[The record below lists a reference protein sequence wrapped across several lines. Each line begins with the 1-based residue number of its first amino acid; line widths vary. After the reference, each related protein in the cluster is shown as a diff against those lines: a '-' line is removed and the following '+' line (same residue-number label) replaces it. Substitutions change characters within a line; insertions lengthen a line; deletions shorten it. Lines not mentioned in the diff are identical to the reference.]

1 MLKQELTPP
10 VEDPK
15 KWLLLIHGESGVGK
29 TSWAAQIPGHY
40 FVRTEEGCKGLFT
53 YGETVTSWT
62 QFVNDIIGEILKGA
76 DENWAGQR
84 VIETLVVDVVE
95 KLWWLCADWIAK
107 NKQFMVRGVAQSFT
121 DVRHVPYGLGYTDT
135 TTEFMRVIRIIQR
148 VGIGVVL
155 ISHTN
160 YRHFKWG
167 TEDLRRA
174 EPDFSAGTVDE
185 IVGECDAVGYFA
197 IDEKVKKENQGGNLV
212 TVAVEQGRFQYWQ
225 PQFLR
230 IAKHRFDLPAA
241 IPFPKYEGWS
251 VYCEEFEKGAI
262 RERERQMKTGSEH
275 TA

>member
-15 KWLLLIHGESGVGK
+15 KWLILIHGESGVGK

-62 QFVNDIIGEILKGA
+62 QFVNDIVGEILKGA
-76 DENWAGQR
+76 DKNWEGQR
-84 VIETLVVDVVE
+84 RIETLIVDVAE

-121 DVRHVPYGLGYTDT
+121 DIRHVPYGLGYSDT
-135 TTEFMRVIRIIQR
+135 TVEFMRIIRLIQR
-148 VGIGVVL
+148 TGVGVVL

-197 IDEKVKKENQGGNLV
+197 IDEKVKKEAQGESLV
-212 TVAVEQGRFQYWQ
+212 IVSTEQGRFQHWQ

-230 IAKHRFDLPAA
+230 IAKHRFDLPEV
-241 IPFPKYEGWS
+241 IPLPKYEGWG
-251 VYCEEFEKGAI
+251 VYCEEFEKGAA
-262 RERERQMKTGSEH
+262 REQERQMKTSIR
-275 TA
+275 T

>member
-1 MLKQELTPP
+1 VLKQELTPP
-10 VEDPK
+10 TEDPK
-15 KWLLLIHGESGVGK
+15 KWLILVHGESGVGK

-53 YGETVTSWT
+53 YGETVASWG
-62 QFVNDIIGEILKGA
+62 QFVNELVGEILKGA
-76 DENWAGQR
+76 NENWEGQR
-84 VIETLVVDVVE
+84 RVETLIIDVVE
-95 KLWWLCADWIAK
+95 KLWWLCAEWIAK

-121 DVRHVPYGLGYTDT
+121 DVRHVPYGLGYSDT
-135 TTEFMRVIRIIQR
+135 TTEFMRVIRLIQR

-155 ISHTN
+155 LSHTN

-197 IDEKVKKENQGGNLV
+197 IDEKVKKENQGGDLV
-212 TVAVEQGRFQYWQ
+212 TVSIEQGRFQYWQ

-241 IPFPKYEGWS
+241 IPFPKYKGWS
-251 VYCEEFEKGAI
+251 VYCEEFEKGATH
-262 RERERQMKTGSEH
+262 ERERQMKTSV
-275 TA
+275 